1 MELSADETSLLLRKG
16 EGLPAGGG
24 RFRAGGC
31 VGRGGRRALMELSV
45 DETSLLLT
53 RGGGALLGEV
63 SRVENATT

>member
-1 MELSADETSLLLRKG
+1 
-16 EGLPAGGG
+16 
-24 RFRAGGC
+24 
-31 VGRGGRRALMELSV
+31 MELSV